1 MDVTENKG
9 QIKRATKKD
18 SSLLGCYVYLDLQTI
33 PDVSK
38 DRIAF
43 ETSVTV
49 DTS

>member
-1 MDVTENKG
+1 MDVTENYE
-9 QIKRATKKD
+9 QNKRATKED

-38 DRIAF
+38 DRIAL
-43 ETSVTV
+43 ESSVRV